1 MDARLRITAL
11 LTTSALALTLAAC
24 GEDDTATD
32 DPTPAG
38 GTSTASEEPSAS
50 ATPSASASASPTEGA
65 GDGGS
70 GSDGGPETTVP
81 VYFAGETPQGVRLYR
96 EFRRVSGD
104 PLTEA
109 AELLTTG
116 DALDPNY
123 RSLWPE
129 GTFGSVS
136 VQDGAIVAQVDD
148 DSWSARGGLSAN
160 GARLAAQQLVY
171 TLQGVEQQ
179 RLPVRVVDGSGTP
192 VALFGIDGDITQA
205 APLEVLA
212 LVSVSGPEEG
222 ATVAD
227 TFTAAGVASSFE
239 ATVPWQVR
247 DGGGEVVLDG
257 FATAEG
263 WMDKLYPWESEVDVS
278 SLDPGT
284 YTFVAMTDDPSGG
297 EGGGPTEDSKTIVVE

>member
-1 MDARLRITAL
+1 MDARLRISAL
-11 LTTSALALTLAAC
+11 LTASTLALTLAGC
-24 GEDDTATD
+24 GEDDTSAE

-38 GTSTASEEPSAS
+38 STSSPTAGSTSSDEPTPADPSAS
-50 ATPSASASASPTEGA
+50 GTPGGGEG
-65 GDGGS
+65 GEGG
-70 GSDGGPETTVP
+70 ETTVP

-96 EFRRVSGD
+96 EFRRVDGD
-104 PLTEA
+104 PFTAA

-116 DALDPNY
+116 DALDPDY

-129 GTFGSVS
+129 GTFASVEA
-136 VQDGAIVAQVDD
+136 QDDAIVATLADQA
-148 DSWSARGGLSAN
+148 WTERGDLSAN

-171 TLQGVEQQ
+171 TLQGVAQE
-179 RLPVRVVDGSGTP
+179 RLPVRVVDSSGTP
-192 VALFGIDGDITQA
+192 APLFGLEGDLAAA

-227 TFTAAGVASSFE
+227 SFTAAGVASSFE
-239 ATVPWQVR
+239 ATVPWEVR
-247 DGGGEVVLDG
+247 DGAGKVVLDG

-263 WMDKLYPWESEVDVS
+263 WMDKLYPWASEVDVS
-278 SLDPGT
+278 GLEPGT

-297 EGGGPTEDSKTIVVE
+297 EGFGPTEDSKTITVE